1 MDLVSW
7 TFGGNLP
14 DPDKPILI
22 DALSPSTSYSYN
34 QIVSKTRQLIAGL
47 RAQGI
52 EPGDCVC
59 VNCFNDLNYSVLYL
73 GIIGAGAIFTGVNP
87 AFTPNEL
94 SHHFSLTKPSLLI
107 VEPKMLEKTLT
118 AAKQA
123 GIATDRIYV
132 FDTETENPDPSIL
145 SWNALLEN
153 GEADWVTVESP
164 HETVASYNSTSG
176 TSGLPKAAM
185 ITHSY
190 HVSQAASQ
198 CVETDYPR
206 SRLLTLPPFHAFG
219 SPILPSSIRQGI
231 PTYIMR
237 RYAEAPFLNAIAQY
251 GISETYVPPPV
262 LMALPKSE
270 LATREGLNSLRSIW
284 MGGASVK
291 FAQQKPLY
299 DLLHE
304 DACIRGVWGMT
315 ESGWITCVQDRTRRE
330 DDSVGQPLEGFE
342 IRIVDEDGEPIT
354 EDHVSGE
361 ILARVPHPLLSYIS
375 NPVATANAF
384 TPCGNYVCT
393 GDIGYRVTDP
403 ETGVPSMFIVDRAKE
418 LIKVRGWQVSPTEV
432 ESELMQHPGIA
443 DAAVIGVKEADGVEE
458 FARAYI
464 VRKVVFSTADE
475 LLIDDKVLRTW
486 LRERLAGYKV
496 PAEFVFVPTV
506 PRNGT
511 GKILRRVLRETE
523 TVTKPA
529 VVAPVH
535 KRVDSAMSGLG
546 VSNDPLGSNPVAS
559 DDSAA
564 PIGHALSTVRSQ
576 VEMGAADAEA
586 EAPVATAAPTVAEED
601 HLPITSTPPAADR
614 KVSVTTTISTTSAP
628 APAAD
633 ADETS
638 PSSFPEKTEYDQ
650 KKPASIRRKLKKLAS
665 KKDRLVSRVM
675 ASWTQSMRVVRCE
688 FASFRR

>member
-22 DALSPSTSYSYN
+22 DALSPSVSYSYN
-34 QIVSKTRQLIAGL
+34 QIVAKTRQLIAGL

-52 EPGDCVC
+52 QPGDCVC
-59 VNCFNDLNYSVLYL
+59 VNTFNDLNYSVLYL

-87 AFTPNEL
+87 GYTPNEIR
-94 SHHFSLTKPSLLI
+94 HHFALTKPSLVI
-107 VEPKMLEKTLT
+107 VEPAMLQKTLT
-118 AAKQA
+118 AAEQV
-123 GIATDRIYV
+123 GISTDRIYA
-132 FDTETENPDPSIL
+132 FDTETENPNSSIL
-145 SWNALLEN
+145 SWTSLLEH
-153 GEADWVTVESP
+153 GESDWVTVQSP

-190 HVSQAASQ
+190 HVSQAAAQ
-198 CVETDYPR
+198 CEETGYAR

-219 SPILPSSIRQGI
+219 SPILPSTIRQGI

-237 RYAEAPFLNAIAQY
+237 RYAEAPFLDAIAQY
-251 GISETYVPPPV
+251 RVSETYVPPPV
-262 LMALPKSE
+262 LMALPKSA

-330 DDSVGQPLEGFE
+330 DDSVGQPVEGFE
-342 IRIVDEDGEPIT
+342 IRIVDDDGEPIT
-354 EDHVSGE
+354 ADNVSGE
-361 ILARVPHPLLSYIS
+361 LLVRVPHPLLSYIS
-375 NPVATANAF
+375 NPIATAEAF
-384 TPCGNYVCT
+384 TPCGAYLRT

-403 ETGVPSMFIVDRAKE
+403 VTGVPSLFIVDRAKE
-418 LIKVRGWQVSPTEV
+418 LIKVRGWQVSPTEI

-443 DAAVIGVKEADGVEE
+443 DAAVIGIKEADGVEE
-458 FARAYI
+458 FIRAYI
-464 VRKVVFSTADE
+464 VRKVVFSTTDE
-475 LLIDDKVLRTW
+475 MLIDETVLRTW
-486 LRERLAGYKV
+486 LRQRLAGYKM
-496 PAEFVFVPTV
+496 PAETVFVPAV

-511 GKILRRVLRETE
+511 GKILRRVLREGQTIQPP
-523 TVTKPA
+523 K
-529 VVAPVH
+529 APVH
-535 KRVDSAMSGLG
+535 KRVDSAMSCLD
-546 VSNDPLGSNPVAS
+546 SNSNPLGSNPVVPQDES
-559 DDSAA
+559 A

-576 VEMGAADAEA
+576 VEMDCAVAVPSVAAGEEDDAPSDPPVEQKDV
-586 EAPVATAAPTVAEED
+586 VATT
-601 HLPITSTPPAADR
+601 LPLQSNEVSSVDKKAQR
-614 KVSVTTTISTTSAP
+614 KPV
-628 APAAD
+628 
-633 ADETS
+633 
-638 PSSFPEKTEYDQ
+638 
-650 KKPASIRRKLKKLAS
+650 SIRRKLKKLAA

-675 ASWTQSMRVVRCE
+675 AGWTHSLHFVRHE
-688 FASFRR
+688 FGRH